1 MKVSSKCLVS
11 LPQEEDQSSSF
22 FVASTRS
29 LRSLNEVRILRSTA
43 CFGILLRDSLFT
55 NIALSSRILSSL

>member
-1 MKVSSKCLVS
+1 MSATYDMKVSSKCLVS

-29 LRSLNEVRILRSTA
+29 LRSLNEVRIVRSTPQL
-43 CFGILLRDSLFT
+43 FLL
-55 NIALSSRILSSL
+55 